1 MSFDKGCV
9 EQAII
14 DAMSTAVLMFDC
26 DLKLIRMNPS
36 AEDLLGISMN
46 QNLGLELRQLWFDPN
61 PYIIAAQAALT
72 GNYALTERNMRLAV
86 SSKRILQVDGTFTP
100 LQDLD
105 ETRLSPGLLIE
116 LLRLDRSMQIAK
128 ETQLITQNETAR
140 AIVRGLAHEIRNPLG
155 GLRGAAQL
163 LEREIEDA
171 TLREYTQII
180 VGEADRLQNLLER
193 MLGPRGLPDKR
204 SVNVHEVIER
214 VCSLVQAQASP
225 GIVVE
230 RDYDPSLPEV
240 VVDRDQLIQAILNI
254 ARNAVIAL
262 NHTGII
268 RFRTRIQRNI
278 TLNSQLHRLV
288 VRIEVEDNGPGVAPE
303 LMENLFYPMI
313 TGRPDGTGLG
323 LSIAQSLIRQH
334 GGLIECTSRPGQTL
348 FSLLLPLE

>member
-1 MSFDKGCV
+1 MGFDKRYIA
-9 EQAII
+9 QAII
-14 DAMSTAVLMFDC
+14 DGMSIAVLMFDR
-26 DLKLIRMNPS
+26 DLKLIRMNPA

-46 QNLGLELRQLWFDPN
+46 QNLGLELRQLWFDPS
-61 PYIIAAQAALT
+61 PYIMAAQAALA
-72 GNYALTERNMRLAV
+72 GNHALTERNMRLVV
-86 SSKRILQVDGTFTP
+86 SAERILQVDGTFTP
-100 LQDLD
+100 LQDLNRTPFD
-105 ETRLSPGLLIE
+105 TGLLIE
-116 LLRLDRSMQIAK
+116 LSRLDRSMQIAK
-128 ETQLITQNETAR
+128 ETQLISQNETAK

-163 LEREIEDA
+163 LEQEIEDA
-171 TLREYTQII
+171 SLREYTQII

-214 VCSLVQAQASP
+214 VRSLVQAQAPS
-225 GIVVE
+225 GIVIE
-230 RDYDPSLPEV
+230 QDYDPSLPEIV
-240 VVDRDQLIQAILNI
+240 ADRDQLIQAILNI
-254 ARNAVIAL
+254 ARNAIIAL

-268 RFRTRIQRNI
+268 QFRTRIERNI
-278 TLNSQLHRLV
+278 TLNGQLHRLV

>member
-1 MSFDKGCV
+1 MGFDKRYIA
-9 EQAII
+9 QAIL
-14 DAMSTAVLMFDC
+14 DGMSIAVLMFDR
-26 DLKLIRMNPS
+26 DLKLIRMNPA

-46 QNLGLELRQLWFDPN
+46 QNLGLELRQLWFDPS
-61 PYIIAAQAALT
+61 PYVMAAQSALA
-72 GNYALTERNMRLAV
+72 GNHALTERNMRLAV
-86 SSKRILQVDGTFTP
+86 SAERILQVDGTFTP
-100 LQDLD
+100 LQDINRTPFD
-105 ETRLSPGLLIE
+105 TGLLIE
-116 LLRLDRSMQIAK
+116 LSRLDRSMQIAK
-128 ETQLITQNETAR
+128 EIQLISQNETAK
-140 AIVRGLAHEIRNPLG
+140 AIVCGLAHEIRNPLG

-163 LEREIEDA
+163 LEQEIEDA
-171 TLREYTQII
+171 SLREYTQII
-180 VGEADRLQNLLER
+180 IGEADRLQNLLER

-214 VCSLVQAQASP
+214 VRSLVQVQAPP
-225 GIVVE
+225 GIVIE
-230 RDYDPSLPEV
+230 QDYDPSLPEIV
-240 VVDRDQLIQAILNI
+240 ADRDQLIQAILNI
-254 ARNAVIAL
+254 SRNAIIAL

-268 RFRTRIQRNI
+268 QFRTRIERNI
-278 TLNSQLHRLV
+278 TLNGQLHRLV